1 MVTLPSFMLSNLDR
15 DFYSSL
21 LKSKLSLES
30 RELISIVLNQT
41 AITRNKSIWNKILN
55 FSDSMK
61 TPLNSLK
68 KNGYLVLNS
77 DIFSEVAAEIRL
89 YADKH
94 SLMNKPYGSEPIR
107 YLTEVSKML
116 SVKRLL
122 NSVDLYSLVSLYL
135 GAPVS
140 IYNVGAW
147 IQYPGYKGKA
157 PNTQLW
163 HRDRDDFSFLKLFMN
178 VNNVTK
184 ANGPHAYL
192 PGSHVSNNLSSIFSC
207 ASDPHKQ
214 QYVNGSI
221 HKFFTDKD
229 LYDLGLNI
237 QPKLWEGP
245 SGLTFLEDTR
255 GFHRAY
261 TPETEPRLMFAVT
274 WSVGKGYA
282 PDNLVDPSRA
292 VLEAL
297 HTNTV

>member
-1 MVTLPSFMLSNLDR
+1 MLSNLDR

-21 LKSKLSLES
+21 LKSKLPLES
-30 RELISIVLNQT
+30 RELISCVLNQT
-41 AITRNKSIWNKILN
+41 AIKKNKIIWNQILN

-61 TPLNSLK
+61 TPVNSLK
-68 KNGYLVLNS
+68 EKGYLVLNS
-77 DIFSEVAAEIRL
+77 DIFSEVAAEIQL
-89 YADKH
+89 YADLN
-94 SLMNKPYGSEPIR
+94 SLMSKPYGTEPVR
-107 YLTEVSKML
+107 YLTEVSKMD

-147 IQYPGYKGKA
+147 IQYPGSEWQV

-178 VNNVTK
+178 VSDVTH

-192 PGSHVSNNLSSIFSC
+192 PGSHLSKNLSSIFR
-207 ASDPHKQ
+207 SDSDSEKQ
-214 QYVNGSI
+214 QYVNGST

-229 LYDLGLNI
+229 LNDLGLII
-237 QPKLWEGP
+237 QPKVWQGP

-282 PDNLVDPSRA
+282 PDNLVDPSKA
-292 VLEAL
+292 VFAGLAAKG
-297 HTNTV
+297 